1 MNKLFI
7 TLSIMMGVVVLS
19 SNYLVQF
26 PINYFGLNEILTYGA
41 FSYPIAFLITDLANR
56 SYGKLLARQIVY
68 LGFLIGII
76 FTLLFSTDF
85 ADLIS
90 VRIAIGS
97 GVAFIT
103 AQLLDIQIFDRLR
116 KKEWFVA
123 PLTSSLIGS
132 TVDTFLFFS
141 ISFYATGVPWVTL
154 SLGDLAVKVLV
165 ALIMLIPFRMLL
177 KIIKPIK
184 VSNIFDENK
193 NDPILKTKLFNQDL
207 DNPIGIAAGFDKNA
221 EVYNPLFKLGFGF
234 VEVGTVTP
242 LKQYGNEKPRV
253 FRLVEDQ
260 ALINRLGFN
269 NHGSDTIL
277 NRIKSNKKLGVLGV
291 NVGPNKDSNDRLN
304 DYLIGLEKFSEVADY
319 ITINISSPNTE
330 NLRNFHDENKLKDL
344 LTSISEKKKQLK
356 TEIPVAVKISPDIN
370 ENQIDLISEI
380 LLENEISAIIISNT
394 SEACRETLQNIQRH
408 QKGGL
413 SGKPIEK
420 KSNLLISKFY
430 NLIKGKIKIIGVGGV
445 DSGKA
450 AYDKFLLGADYVQLY
465 TGMVFQGPNIAG
477 MIKKDLKELL
487 IRDGVK
493 NFTEIVGNK
502 TVS

>member
-1 MNKLFI
+1 MY
-7 TLSIMMGVVVLS
+7 
-19 SNYLVQF
+19 SN
-26 PINYFGLNEILTYGA
+26 
-41 FSYPIAFLITDLANR
+41 
-56 SYGKLLARQIVY
+56 
-68 LGFLIGII
+68 
-76 FTLLFSTDF
+76 
-85 ADLIS
+85 
-90 VRIAIGS
+90 
-97 GVAFIT
+97 
-103 AQLLDIQIFDRLR
+103 LR
-116 KKEWFVA
+116 
-123 PLTSSLIGS
+123 SLIFKI
-132 TVDTFLFFS
+132 DPERAHFLA
-141 ISFYATGVPWVTL
+141 IQ
-154 SLGDLAVKVLV
+154 SLKLNL
-165 ALIMLIPFRMLL
+165 
-177 KIIKPIK
+177 

-277 NRIKSNKKLGVLGV
+277 NRIKSNKKLGVPGV

-330 NLRNFHDENKLKDL
+330 NLRNFHDENKLKEL
-344 LTSISEKKKQLK
+344 LKSISEKKKQLK

-394 SEACRETLQNIQRH
+394 SDASRETLQNIQRH

-430 NLIKGKIKIIGVGGV
+430 KLIKGKIKIIGVGGV

-477 MIKKDLKELL
+477 IIKKDLKELL